1 MGIPLTTTDGR
12 IIDSETFEP
21 IGRAEGTPTQAPV
34 RAAGSEVPFEGKMD
48 MLTGI
53 VTQGTWGL
61 QNALFSIPDN
71 IVYGIAK
78 GLDIPAKEVTTL
90 GKLFKKA
97 TKAAGVKEIAPK
109 NAAERYARAIGE
121 GVGASLPFTGII
133 AWAGRGKKMSDAYL
147 ATKGG
152 AGVIEGIA
160 DDAIKFFQ
168 QSPKTAVA
176 LDLAFG
182 AGYEGLRQAAEENI
196 DPANPNKEVLKDF
209 LPMAGILGFPAALNV
224 LSKVSPTVLAA
235 KYGKE
240 KLAGGA
246 NLGEIEKGL
255 LDEIRSGSVL
265 QKIPGMGIARNV
277 FMKNAEKKLADVFG
291 PVAESPEAQRAL
303 AELDAMLRDP
313 DIASAGFVLNVA
325 EQTMSAP
332 LARETKQLLES
343 LGPAELRVYRERHA
357 ENQAKLGQLFDTFTP
372 AAREEVSTAFLAAQ
386 KERQDLFNRLV
397 RENQELTDAE
407 LMSLSE
413 RLGPQNLD
421 MLNNELRG
429 VIQGNMEMSSTGV
442 RQALD
447 DMGLSSY
454 IAPDGTLLSTR
465 DPQGLSIPVSQDM
478 EQQAL
483 AIIEKYMPNRPS
495 MRKNIPEPI
504 RILNDFVSR
513 KTAARDGIIKET
525 ATDLLETTINTQLR
539 ALPEVQKLM
548 ELDSNAGMKRIEET
562 TNEILLANRYA
573 MGEKLNKGQQLKIS
587 EQLRYGNLKID
598 KDGTVQYY
606 VRKPTANVV
615 GESVTFNAKQL
626 RADAELIAS
635 EKTKIDINVPEALD
649 YLQSA
654 IRFRHDAVNKYNAA
668 LLSGRGTRIT
678 DAKQILDQG
687 DAVFKDMESLIKG
700 TVPKINEN
708 YGEMQRLIDNYKGV
722 YEQNLPLLLT
732 AQKTGGRDYLL
743 PNEDLL
749 STAFKNAE
757 RLRQL
762 TRVLGPDA
770 DRFLET
776 GAMDWLGKQNI
787 RDKDGL
793 VDPNKIRAV
802 LSKNDNIVS
811 QLPDSVQAKLADE
824 VAAADDVVARLADIN
839 DRRIA
844 AMDEELERVL
854 TAAARTD
861 ADPSQTIA
869 KALKDPA
876 LMRKLVDS
884 MKKDPE
890 MINALRRSV
899 FDIARKGV
907 ADGAGLER
915 MLQANEKSLSVL
927 YGGTKHLQDLKNL
940 ASLDTRINMFRDVV
954 GQVPPFQSLD
964 ESLKSQMGFGTSYIT
979 TKIGESATG
988 RMAPRT
994 AGILLGVRL
1003 MSTTQQKIHD
1013 RLFLRA
1019 LEDEK
1024 FANAVGKLNTDG
1036 VDTKA
1041 LEVAL
1046 GKIGLGPSFIA
1057 KNILGIQPPV
1067 LRASVMEAQERLRG
1081 EQLEP
1086 TATSN
1091 LPVMSARDMLRKLPP
1106 APSTRGV
1113 PPKDTMGP
1121 ALPAPRPAS
1130 AAQGP
1135 QAATML
1141 RQMYPAL
1148 FPNDPISGLLQ
1159 QRQAGLPQ

>member
-152 AGVIEGIA
+152 ANVIEGIA

-240 KLAGGA
+240 KLGGGVD
-246 NLGEIEKGL
+246 LGEIEKGL

-265 QKIPGMGIARNV
+265 QKIPGMGIARNA

-465 DPQGLSIPVSQDM
+465 DASGASIPVSQDM

-483 AIIEKYMPNRPS
+483 VLIEKYMPKRPS
-495 MRKNIPEPI
+495 ARKNIPEPI
-504 RILNDFVSR
+504 RILNDFVNKQTVQR
-513 KTAARDGIIKET
+513 EQ
-525 ATDLLETTINTQLR
+525 LEAQTVEQLIDQVVRPQIANYDKDIQR
-539 ALPEVQKLM
+539 ALIDTVRGVVTGK
-548 ELDSNAGMKRIEET
+548 SGKGRKRGVG
-562 TNEILLANRYA
+562 LADVVSGADKEGNISIPT
-573 MGEKLNKGQQLKIS
+573 GIPGKKIVINP
-587 EQLRYGNLKID
+587 EQL
-598 KDGTVQYY
+598 
-606 VRKPTANVV
+606 A
-615 GESVTFNAKQL
+615 
-626 RADAELIAS
+626 ADAKLIA
-635 EKTKIDINVPEALD
+635 ENATKIDINVPEALD

-732 AQKTGGRDYLL
+732 AQKAGGRDYLL

-776 GAMDWLGKQNI
+776 GAMDW
-787 RDKDGL
+787 
-793 VDPNKIRAV
+793 
-802 LSKNDNIVS
+802 
-811 QLPDSVQAKLADE
+811 
-824 VAAADDVVARLADIN
+824 
-839 DRRIA
+839 
-844 AMDEELERVL
+844 
-854 TAAARTD
+854 
-861 ADPSQTIA
+861 
-869 KALKDPA
+869 
-876 LMRKLVDS
+876 
-884 MKKDPE
+884 
-890 MINALRRSV
+890 
-899 FDIARKGV
+899 
-907 ADGAGLER
+907 
-915 MLQANEKSLSVL
+915 
-927 YGGTKHLQDLKNL
+927 
-940 ASLDTRINMFRDVV
+940 
-954 GQVPPFQSLD
+954 
-964 ESLKSQMGFGTSYIT
+964 
-979 TKIGESATG
+979 
-988 RMAPRT
+988 
-994 AGILLGVRL
+994 
-1003 MSTTQQKIHD
+1003 
-1013 RLFLRA
+1013 
-1019 LEDEK
+1019 
-1024 FANAVGKLNTDG
+1024 
-1036 VDTKA
+1036 
-1041 LEVAL
+1041 
-1046 GKIGLGPSFIA
+1046 
-1057 KNILGIQPPV
+1057 
-1067 LRASVMEAQERLRG
+1067 
-1081 EQLEP
+1081 
-1086 TATSN
+1086 
-1091 LPVMSARDMLRKLPP
+1091 
-1106 APSTRGV
+1106 
-1113 PPKDTMGP
+1113 
-1121 ALPAPRPAS
+1121 
-1130 AAQGP
+1130 
-1135 QAATML
+1135 
-1141 RQMYPAL
+1141 
-1148 FPNDPISGLLQ
+1148 
-1159 QRQAGLPQ
+1159 

>member
-1 MGIPLTTTDGR
+1 M
-12 IIDSETFEP
+12 
-21 IGRAEGTPTQAPV
+21 
-34 RAAGSEVPFEGKMD
+34 
-48 MLTGI
+48 
-53 VTQGTWGL
+53 
-61 QNALFSIPDN
+61 
-71 IVYGIAK
+71 
-78 GLDIPAKEVTTL
+78 
-90 GKLFKKA
+90 
-97 TKAAGVKEIAPK
+97 
-109 NAAERYARAIGE
+109 
-121 GVGASLPFTGII
+121 
-133 AWAGRGKKMSDAYL
+133 
-147 ATKGG
+147 
-152 AGVIEGIA
+152 
-160 DDAIKFFQ
+160 
-168 QSPKTAVA
+168 
-176 LDLAFG
+176 
-182 AGYEGLRQAAEENI
+182 
-196 DPANPNKEVLKDF
+196 
-209 LPMAGILGFPAALNV
+209 
-224 LSKVSPTVLAA
+224 
-235 KYGKE
+235 
-240 KLAGGA
+240 
-246 NLGEIEKGL
+246 
-255 LDEIRSGSVL
+255 
-265 QKIPGMGIARNV
+265 
-277 FMKNAEKKLADVFG
+277 
-291 PVAESPEAQRAL
+291 
-303 AELDAMLRDP
+303 
-313 DIASAGFVLNVA
+313 
-325 EQTMSAP
+325 
-332 LARETKQLLES
+332 
-343 LGPAELRVYRERHA
+343 
-357 ENQAKLGQLFDTFTP
+357 
-372 AAREEVSTAFLAAQ
+372 
-386 KERQDLFNRLV
+386 
-397 RENQELTDAE
+397 
-407 LMSLSE
+407 
-413 RLGPQNLD
+413 
-421 MLNNELRG
+421 
-429 VIQGNMEMSSTGV
+429 
-442 RQALD
+442 
-447 DMGLSSY
+447 
-454 IAPDGTLLSTR
+454 
-465 DPQGLSIPVSQDM
+465 
-478 EQQAL
+478 
-483 AIIEKYMPNRPS
+483 
-495 MRKNIPEPI
+495 
-504 RILNDFVSR
+504 
-513 KTAARDGIIKET
+513 
-525 ATDLLETTINTQLR
+525 
-539 ALPEVQKLM
+539 
-548 ELDSNAGMKRIEET
+548 
-562 TNEILLANRYA
+562 
-573 MGEKLNKGQQLKIS
+573 
-587 EQLRYGNLKID
+587 
-598 KDGTVQYY
+598 
-606 VRKPTANVV
+606 
-615 GESVTFNAKQL
+615 
-626 RADAELIAS
+626 
-635 EKTKIDINVPEALD
+635 
-649 YLQSA
+649 
-654 IRFRHDAVNKYNAA
+654 
-668 LLSGRGTRIT
+668 
-678 DAKQILDQG
+678 
-687 DAVFKDMESLIKG
+687 FKDMESLIKG

-732 AQKTGGRDYLL
+732 AQKAGGRDYLL

-824 VAAADDVVARLADIN
+824 VTAADDVVARLADIN

-844 AMDEELERVL
+844 AMDAELDRVL

-1067 LRASVMEAQERLRG
+1067 LRAPVMEAQERLRG
-1081 EQLEP
+1081 EQPEP

-1130 AAQGP
+1130 TAQGP